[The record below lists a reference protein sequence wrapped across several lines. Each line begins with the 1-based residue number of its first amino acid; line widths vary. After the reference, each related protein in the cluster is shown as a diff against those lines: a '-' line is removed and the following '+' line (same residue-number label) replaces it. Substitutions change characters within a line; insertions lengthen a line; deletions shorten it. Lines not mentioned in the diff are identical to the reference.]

1 MASAQVESE
10 RQPLVQLSTLTSEA
24 AERTNPECSAA
35 KAGPGGG
42 IVGSP
47 RSQYRLPVRVTMGIL
62 MCSAWIV
69 AYSDRTNISLA
80 IIAMEADLGFDAQVD
95 GMVFG
100 AFFGG
105 YFFTQI
111 LGGWSAGRW
120 GGKRVLAFAVAM
132 WSLWTVLTP
141 PAARS
146 SVFALVLC
154 RVMLGLGEG
163 LALPALH
170 HVTAQWSPAH
180 ERSRFVA
187 FVTSGQHIGKAVAL
201 ACSPLVALHW
211 PIIFYLFAAIG
222 VLWLLIWMH
231 FAASSPAEHRTI
243 SDEERDLIA
252 GESVHPPD
260 RQNNERQQAQ
270 HSKNKPLAVPWA
282 KICKEPA
289 FIGAALCHFGHK
301 SVLAQ
306 QLPWSECPSSRE
318 LL

>member
-1 MASAQVESE
+1 MAYIAARVESE
-10 RQPLVQLSTLTSEA
+10 KQPLVQLATRTHPDA
-24 AERTNPECSAA
+24 AGSPECSTAEA
-35 KAGPGGG
+35 LAGPDGG
-42 IVGSP
+42 IVGRQHP
-47 RSQYRLPVRVTMGIL
+47 QHMLPVRVTMGML

-80 IIAMEADLGFDAQVD
+80 IIAMEEDLGFDTQVD

-105 YFFTQI
+105 YVFTQI

-132 WSLWTVLTP
+132 WSLWTALTP

-146 SVFALVLC
+146 SVLALVVC

-211 PIIFYLFAAIG
+211 PVIFYLFATMGA
-222 VLWLLIWMH
+222 LWLLVWMR
-231 FAASSPAEHRTI
+231 FAASSPAEHPTI
-243 SDEERDLIA
+243 SDEERMLIA
-252 GESVHPPD
+252 GTSARPPD
-260 RQNNERQQAQ
+260 RQDNESQQGQ
-270 HSKNKPLAVPWA
+270 TSKDEPLVVPWV

-289 FIGAALCHFGHK
+289 FIGAVLCHFGHK
-301 SVLAQ
+301 SVLQ
-306 QLPWSECPSSRE
+306 HLSIVV
-318 LL
+318 